1 MVKAYN
7 EHCSQT
13 EGARPVVRQGVD
25 RSTIAH
31 AAYTLA
37 EERGLPAL
45 GIRNVAEACD
55 VSVGTIY
62 KYFPTKDDLV
72 VEVIGT
78 FWRNAFSDD
87 LCRIVPGE
95 RFDAFTVRLR
105 ETLGS
110 ALASFRSDWLPQI
123 SALSIQGRDAGKM
136 RESQV
141 LDHMRDGLLAVLLAD
156 GAADPSRLGVEP
168 EQLAAF
174 VRDNLIA
181 SLCAGEEESR
191 VLVALLRAALYEPS
205 AEADVLCTQE
215 ATVAAAGKR

>member
-1 MVKAYN
+1 M
-7 EHCSQT
+7 
-13 EGARPVVRQGVD
+13 VRQGID
-25 RSTIAH
+25 RGTIAH

-37 EERGLPAL
+37 EEHGLAAL

-78 FWRNAFSDD
+78 FWRKAFSEDM
-87 LCRIVPGE
+87 CRIVPGE
-95 RFDAFTVRLR
+95 RFDAFTARLY

-110 ALASFRSDWLPQI
+110 ALAAFRSDWLPQI
-123 SALSIQGRDAGKM
+123 SALSIQGRDTGKM

-156 GAADPSRLGVEP
+156 DAADLSRLGLP
-168 EQLAAF
+168 AEQLAAF
-174 VRDNLIA
+174 VRDSILA
-181 SLCAGEEESR
+181 SLCAGGDESE
-191 VLVALLRAALYEPS
+191 VLVALLRAALYEPLKS
-205 AEADVLCTQE
+205 HAVPQGQAE
-215 ATVAAAGKR
+215 TVVFAGER